1 MLTMTRRQFMVG
13 AAGLTFTVLARPVLS
28 LGIDSR
34 KINAWA
40 AIDPDGTVYI
50 VNPSVEM
57 GQGSMTALPRIVAD
71 EMDADW
77 SRVVIVPAAPD
88 DKIYGNPGFRGLMYT
103 AGSATITG
111 YWDTA
116 RSFGAQVRGVVMD
129 NDWNMWGVALVARS
143 TEERHVVR
151 ENAYR

>member
-40 AIDPDGTVYI
+40 AIDPAGTVYI

-57 GQGSMTALPRIVAD
+57 GQGSMTALPRSGAD
-71 EMDADW
+71 ELDAAGH
-77 SRVVIVPAAPD
+77 RAVGVPAGPAD
-88 DKIYGNPGFRGLMYT
+88 DRSGKRGLRGLLGRGRPG
-103 AGSATITG
+103 AG
-111 YWDTA
+111 
-116 RSFGAQVRGVVMD
+116 
-129 NDWNMWGVALVARS
+129 
-143 TEERHVVR
+143 
-151 ENAYR
+151 